1 MFMTVYQK
9 GNRTRMLRHIALWD
23 GKEIK
28 LTGTYTGLFPKLP
41 GGHDVQGRFLKSFAS
56 VDSRL

>member
-1 MFMTVYQK
+1 MMDYKK

-28 LTGTYTGLFPKLP
+28 VTGTYNGLFSKLP
-41 GGHDVQGRFLKSFAS
+41 GGHTVQGRFLKSFAG